1 MVTVKLYGSLKQFG
15 SEFKLDVKDT
25 AEIIRALCSQLPKFR
40 QVLTKGFFKIRI
52 GKRYMDNRY
61 IERDVGYQL
70 KDGTTVHITPVVA
83 GAKKAGLFQ
92 TIAGAVLAVVGY
104 ALGWTGIGAVVGNMG
119 VALMLGGVAQM
130 MTKTPTMQGQGKE
143 AEKQKSTSFTN
154 LSNMAA
160 QGRPVPL
167 AYGKIRTGSLIISQ
181 GVETYDVETA
191 KTSEKPAGFRK
202 GRM

>member
-1 MVTVKLYGSLKQFG
+1 MKNKKINTLQTKDFISIGVFSLVYFAAA
-15 SEFKLDVKDT
+15 F
-25 AEIIRALCSQLPKFR
+25 II
-40 QVLTKGFFKIRI
+40 
-52 GKRYMDNRY
+52 
-61 IERDVGYQL
+61 
-70 KDGTTVHITPVVA
+70 
-83 GAKKAGLFQ
+83 
-92 TIAGAVLAVVGY
+92 
-104 ALGWTGIGAVVGNMG
+104 
-119 VALMLGGVAQM
+119 GGVAQM

>member
-40 QVLTKGFFKIRI
+40 ETLAKGFYKVRI
-52 GKRYMDNRY
+52 GKRYMDSRY
-61 IERDVGYQL
+61 VERDLGYQL
-70 KDGTTVHITPVVA
+70 KDGMTVHFTPVVA

-92 TIAGAVLAVVGY
+92 TIVGAVLAVVGY
-104 ALGWTGIGAVVGNMG
+104 FFGWTGIGAVVGNMG

-130 MTKTPTMQGQGKE
+130 MTKTPTMPGQGKE

-191 KTSEKPAGFRK
+191 KTSEKPVGFRK

>member
-1 MVTVKLYGSLKQFG
+1 
-15 SEFKLDVKDT
+15 
-25 AEIIRALCSQLPKFR
+25 
-40 QVLTKGFFKIRI
+40 
-52 GKRYMDNRY
+52 MDNRY

-70 KDGTTVHITPVVA
+70 KDGTTVHITPLVA
-83 GAKKAGLFQ
+83 GAKRAGIFSV
-92 TIAGAVLAVVGY
+92 IIGVVLMVASI
-104 ALGWTGIGAVVGNMG
+104 WTGGATFASGLAMT
-119 VALMLGGVAQM
+119 LGGVAQM
-130 MTKTPTMQGQGKE
+130 LTKMPTMPGQGKE

-154 LSNMAA
+154 LANMAA

-191 KTSEKPAGFRK
+191 KTSEKPVGFRK

>member
-1 MVTVKLYGSLKQFG
+1 MCG
-15 SEFKLDVKDT
+15 
-25 AEIIRALCSQLPKFR
+25 QLPKFR
-40 QVLTKGFFKIRI
+40 ETLAKGFYKVRI

-61 IERDVGYQL
+61 VERDLGYQL
-70 KDGTTVHITPVVA
+70 KDGMTVHFTPVVA

-92 TIAGAVLAVVGY
+92 TIVGAVLAVVGY
-104 ALGWTGIGAVVGNMG
+104 AFGWTGIGAVVGNMG

-130 MTKTPTMQGQGKE
+130 MTKTPTMPGQGRD

-154 LSNMAA
+154 LANMAA
-160 QGRPVPL
+160 QNRPVPL
-167 AYGKIRTGSLIISQ
+167 AYGRIRAGSLIISQ

-191 KTSEKPAGFRK
+191 KTSQKPAGFRK

>member
-83 GAKKAGLFQ
+83 GASWLH
-92 TIAGAVLAVVGY
+92 
-104 ALGWTGIGAVVGNMG
+104 
-119 VALMLGGVAQM
+119 
-130 MTKTPTMQGQGKE
+130 
-143 AEKQKSTSFTN
+143 
-154 LSNMAA
+154 
-160 QGRPVPL
+160 
-167 AYGKIRTGSLIISQ
+167 
-181 GVETYDVETA
+181 
-191 KTSEKPAGFRK
+191 FRMDWY
-202 GRM
+202 RRSCR

>member
-1 MVTVKLYGSLKQFG
+1 
-15 SEFKLDVKDT
+15 
-25 AEIIRALCSQLPKFR
+25 
-40 QVLTKGFFKIRI
+40 
-52 GKRYMDNRY
+52 
-61 IERDVGYQL
+61 
-70 KDGTTVHITPVVA
+70 
-83 GAKKAGLFQ
+83 
-92 TIAGAVLAVVGY
+92 
-104 ALGWTGIGAVVGNMG
+104 
-119 VALMLGGVAQM
+119 MLGGVAQM
-130 MTKTPTMQGQGKE
+130 MTKTPTMPGQGKE

>member
-40 QVLTKGFFKIRI
+40 ETLAKGFYKVRI
-52 GKRYMDNRY
+52 GKRYMDSRY
-61 IERDVGYQL
+61 VERDLGYQL
-70 KDGTTVHITPVVA
+70 KDGMTVHFTPVIA
-83 GAKKAGLFQ
+83 GAKKAGIFSV
-92 TIAGAVLAVVGY
+92 IIGVVLMVASI
-104 ALGWTGIGAVVGNMG
+104 WTGGSTFAAGLAMT
-119 VALMLGGVAQM
+119 LGGVAQM
-130 MTKTPTMQGQGKE
+130 LTKTPTMPGQGKE

-191 KTSEKPAGFRK
+191 KTSEKPVGFRK

>member
-104 ALGWTGIGAVVGNMG
+104 TLGWTGIGAVVGNMG
-119 VALMLGGVAQM
+119 VALMLGGVAL

>member
-1 MVTVKLYGSLKQFG
+1 M
-15 SEFKLDVKDT
+15 
-25 AEIIRALCSQLPKFR
+25 
-40 QVLTKGFFKIRI
+40 RI
-52 GKRYMDNRY
+52 GKRYMDSRY
-61 IERDVGYQL
+61 VERDLGYQL
-70 KDGTTVHITPVVA
+70 KDGMTVHFTPVVA

-92 TIAGAVLAVVGY
+92 TIVGAVLAVVGY
-104 ALGWTGIGAVVGNMG
+104 FFGWTGIGAVVGNMG

-130 MTKTPTMQGQGKE
+130 MTKTPTMPGQGKE

-191 KTSEKPAGFRK
+191 KTSEKPVGFRK